1 MENDHRLSVLAGR
14 EDALLLG
21 NMAKAHGSDI
31 NGALFIDSDGLVTC
45 SSDKTVKLWRNV
57 HEIGDQKVASFTLI
71 DQRQYAI
78 YAMDV
83 SLQKNL
89 LIVTSIDG
97 IAKVKFIYSEKATK
111 FCEISTLLLYYV
123 CSASQE

>member
-21 NMAKAHGSDI
+21 NVSKAHGSDI
-31 NGALFIDSDGLVTC
+31 NDAIFIDSQGLVTC

-57 HEIGDQKVASFTLI
+57 NEVADSELTSTLI

-83 SLQKNL
+83 SLEKNI
-89 LIVTSIDG
+89 LIVTSMDG
-97 IAKVKFIYSEKATK
+97 NAKV
-111 FCEISTLLLYYV
+111 
-123 CSASQE
+123 

>member
-31 NGALFIDSDGLVTC
+31 NGALFVDSDGLVTC

-57 HEIGDQKVASFTLI
+57 HEIGDQKVSSCTLI

-97 IAKVKFIYSEKATK
+97 IAKVRGHAMTTWTK
-111 FCEISTLLLYYV
+111 
-123 CSASQE
+123 